1 MMVKASLRAVSLIIV
16 ISALAACRSGQQKV
30 QAARTHAQTSA
41 LSDEV
46 FYLPG
51 FISDQTEDGKLGS
64 LTVKGNLHNYTV
76 TATDAIRTINIT
88 AVANQDGGSDS
99 DQRSIGFH
107 SADQAGTAKLSE
119 QSARWRDSIA
129 DVQVHFE
136 GKLSKDVMSTIVDG
150 FLPVSRITLQRF
162 LDDPTIEFGR
172 GDEATAID
180 GTGLSRY
187 LDGSLTSGAL
197 AIKVEG
203 LRASNSIGASLGR
216 STPVYLGV
224 DKGNQTTGYVIVPT
238 DTRGVR
244 VTSGTGKA
252 NLLYD
257 RLLGSLAVFENGD
270 GKPSEYQIDIPGAE
284 QLSRPQIFDPKLAE
298 D

>member
-1 MMVKASLRAVSLIIV
+1 M
-16 ISALAACRSGQQKV
+16 
-30 QAARTHAQTSA
+30 
-41 LSDEV
+41 
-46 FYLPG
+46 PG